1 MRQFAYDLDEI
12 IEDFSDQDVSEGS
25 IAELTARLQIVMY
38 NYRLKT
44 PGSVFLIFRCLAI
57 LEGIGKQLHPE
68 FNTYEVIRPYGI
80 KIIKEQYSPKNI
92 YLDIEDRVNNITS
105 MMGSFPGELKAIMEK
120 TRKGKLHFEVEHQGY
135 GYLLKKLDSVI
146 NRIVLAMII
155 SALIIAGAITSDMP
169 TSLNTPEVGN
179 LPQTSLTLF
188 YMAGCI
194 SVILAWSVIRRR
206 KYK

>member
-1 MRQFAYDLDEI
+1 MSETSPTNKGKKSIVQKYKGKIGGII
-12 IEDFSDQDVSEGS
+12 IESIRNKPPTSDFIST
-25 IAELTARLQIVMY
+25 L
-38 NYRLKT
+38 
-44 PGSVFLIFRCLAI
+44 
-57 LEGIGKQLHPE
+57 
-68 FNTYEVIRPYGI
+68 
-80 KIIKEQYSPKNI
+80 
-92 YLDIEDRVNNITS
+92 NNITS

-169 TSLNTPEVGN
+169 TSLNTSEVGN
-179 LPQTSLTLF
+179 LPQTSISLF
-188 YMAGCI
+188 TIAGCI

-206 KYK
+206 KYKYKL